1 MIFDRQSIFVK
12 SNYTNRARAKAGKTG
27 PILISSLFLLSLDVH
42 VCVRTTIP
50 ETESSSEKKAGWHP
64 RRVPKSAQKALGD
77 EEMEVESEEQLCS
90 IARVET
96 VQTLI

>member
-42 VCVRTTIP
+42 VCIQTTIP
-50 ETESSSEKKAGWHP
+50 VRNRERELELAGSHDMC
-64 RRVPKSAQKALGD
+64 QKA
-77 EEMEVESEEQLCS
+77 
-90 IARVET
+90 
-96 VQTLI
+96 